1 MSTARKIMTSPT
13 MTDQV
18 VLKWDCAEIRMQIM
32 PTMSRN
38 NELKIYLGLRF
49 LPLFLNDILS
59 YLQTSP
65 ILTYIE
71 VSFNNRYLSNFGLS

>member
-1 MSTARKIMTSPT
+1 MTSPT

-18 VLKWDCAEIRMQIM
+18 VLKWDWAEIRMHIT

-49 LPLFLNDILS
+49 LPLFLNDIFL
-59 YLQTSP
+59 P
-65 ILTYIE
+65 PNLTHTNI
-71 VSFNNRYLSNFGLS
+71 N